1 MQIDYQFNFYKNEK
15 ILYIFA
21 LVAFSFTSCQQLDFD
36 EEFQTSSTKNSIISK
51 FSVSLSDVNTLV
63 NILDKNESKKL
74 LDYIEPLAYNGDT
87 MLYLVNYKENKGWRI
102 ISGDRRTSSI
112 LASAEEGTFNL
123 KEKKSRRR
131 KLAC

>member
-1 MQIDYQFNFYKNEK
+1 M
-15 ILYIFA
+15 
-21 LVAFSFTSCQQLDFD
+21 
-36 EEFQTSSTKNSIISK
+36 ISK
-51 FSVSLSDVNTLV
+51 FNVSLSDVNTLV
-63 NILDKNESKKL
+63 DILDKNESKKQL
-74 LDYIEPLAYNGDT
+74 ENIEPLAFNGDT
-87 MLYLVNYKENKGWRI
+87 MLYIVNYKENKGWRI